1 MSSILKNPR
10 SATGRCLRE
19 PLCHPTSG
27 ERRSLKTVTN
37 WVEVTGACVNNL
49 KDVDARFP
57 VGRFT
62 VITGISGSGKSTLMR
77 SVLLPAVKNALSRHK
92 SAAPLRGF
100 EDIKG
105 AEHLAN
111 VYEVD
116 QSPIGKTSRSTPA
129 TYIGFFDDIRKQFA
143 QVPVARMRGYT
154 ASRFSFNNEG
164 GRCETCGGQGVI
176 KIEMNFL
183 PASYIPCGDCHG
195 KRYNDPT
202 LEVLYNGKSIGDVL
216 DLTFEEA
223 AEFFGANPRIHR
235 PLSLLVETGLGY
247 LKLGQPSP
255 TLSGGEAQ
263 RLKLVTELT
272 RGIGVAE
279 TTRIRRQRTPKS
291 TLYLLEEPTIGLH
304 MADVEDLL
312 KILHRLTDDG
322 NTVVVI
328 EHNISLIADAD
339 YVIDIGPEAG
349 EAGGYVVAAGT
360 PEEVAK
366 CKGSHTAPFLRD
378 ALRNGL
384 AAKVAKPNGVLTAA

>member
-1 MSSILKNPR
+1 MRQWI
-10 SATGRCLRE
+10 
-19 PLCHPTSG
+19 
-27 ERRSLKTVTN
+27 
-37 WVEVTGACVNNL
+37 EVTGACVNNL
-49 KDVDARFP
+49 KGIDVQFP

-77 SVLLPAVKNALSRHK
+77 SVLQPAVKQALSRRK
-92 SAAPLRGF
+92 NGAPVRGY
-100 EDIKG
+100 EELKG

-129 TYIGFFDDIRKQFA
+129 TYIGFFDEIRKQFA
-143 QVPVARMRGYT
+143 QVPAARMRGYT

-195 KRYNDPT
+195 KRYNAPT

-223 AEFFGANPRIHR
+223 AEFFRANPRIHR
-235 PLSLLVETGLGY
+235 PLALLVETGLGY

-279 TTRIRRQRTPKS
+279 TTRIRKQRTPKS

-304 MADVEDLL
+304 MADVQDLL
-312 KILHRLTDDG
+312 KVLHRLVDDG

-349 EAGGYVVAAGT
+349 DAGGNVVAAGT
-360 PEEVAK
+360 PEQVARSK
-366 CKGSHTAPFLRD
+366 ASHTAPFLRD
-378 ALRNGL
+378 ALRG
-384 AAKVAKPNGVLTAA
+384 AAPEVEPEKVDGVLTAA